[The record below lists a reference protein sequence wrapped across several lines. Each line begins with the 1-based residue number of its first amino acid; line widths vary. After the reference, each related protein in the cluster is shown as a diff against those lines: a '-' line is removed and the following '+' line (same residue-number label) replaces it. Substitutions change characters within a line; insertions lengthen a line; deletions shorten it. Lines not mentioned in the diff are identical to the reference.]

1 MERKIVLR
9 KWLALLLSG
18 VVSLTGSAYA
28 DNGNVW
34 INGDEE
40 EEEQIQDSNHQ
51 SEASVIVTDDPKT
64 Y

>member
-18 VVSLTGSAYA
+18 TVSLMGSGYA
-28 DNGNVW
+28 DG
-34 INGDEE
+34 EE
-40 EEEQIQDSNHQ
+40 EYELEQMQG
-51 SEASVIVTDDPKT
+51 SEAQSASSVIVTDDPKT